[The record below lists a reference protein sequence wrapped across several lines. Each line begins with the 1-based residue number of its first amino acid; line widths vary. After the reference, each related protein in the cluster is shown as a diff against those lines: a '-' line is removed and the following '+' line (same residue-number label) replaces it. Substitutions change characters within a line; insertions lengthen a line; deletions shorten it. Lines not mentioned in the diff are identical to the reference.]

1 MNAPRPNPVAVI
13 TGGASGI
20 GLELARRLART
31 HRIALLDI
39 NGAAAQRGADDLGEN
54 TIAIECDICS
64 QDSVTA
70 AIDEVL
76 ARFGRIDVAVSNA
89 GIGTVGAVRHLDP
102 DVLAVQLDVNLTGNW
117 RFSHAC
123 LPALART
130 GGYLLGIASAAAI
143 TAPPAEA
150 FYSASKAG
158 LEALLNVARVEVA
171 HLGIAVGIGY
181 LMFIDTPMV
190 RDGDREHSDL
200 AQMRAMLPGP
210 AGKTYPVSLAAD
222 QLAQGI
228 RRRSRRIFVPSSL
241 RWQYALRGFLPP
253 LLDRSFAKMAPQV
266 DRLTQTNVRERGAF
280 AAAFNHDH
288 VGRFDKPTKDR

>member
-1 MNAPRPNPVAVI
+1 MPTPVAVI
-13 TGGASGI
+13 TGAASGI
-20 GLELARRLART
+20 GLELARRLVDT
-31 HRIALLDI
+31 HRIAMLDI
-39 NGAAAQRGADDLGEN
+39 DGAAAQRGAEQVGGDS
-54 TIAIECDICS
+54 IAIECYICS
-64 QDSVTA
+64 QASVNA
-70 AIDEVL
+70 AIDTVL

-89 GIGTVGAVRHLDP
+89 GIGTVGAARHLDP
-102 DVLAVQLDVNLTGNW
+102 DVLAAQLEVNLTGNW

-143 TAPPAEA
+143 TAPPAEG

-222 QLAQGI
+222 RLAHGI

-241 RWQYALRGFLPP
+241 RWQYALRGLIPP

-266 DRLTQTNVRERGAF
+266 DRLTETNVRERGPF
-280 AAAFNHDH
+280 AAAFNRGQ
-288 VGRFDKPTKDR
+288 VGHFDTPGERPLT